1 MGCDDDIALGIGRSN
16 TVSIHAPAWGATSP
30 CISAPAAAAVS
41 IHAPAWGATT
51 RPVPL
56 LPDGAFQ
63 STHPHGVRQIRPSR
77 IACKRRFQSTHPHG
91 VRLYRKKPVI
101 YLGFGVRFRE
111 PLRKARA
118 LCYMSEQYLP
128 ISQLQDLREPPGE
141 INIT

>member
-1 MGCDDDIALGIGRSN
+1 MGCDDGGLLVQVAL
-16 TVSIHAPAWGATSP
+16 AW
-30 CISAPAAAAVS
+30 
-41 IHAPAWGATT
+41 
-51 RPVPL
+51 
-56 LPDGAFQ
+56 
-63 STHPHGVRQIRPSR
+63 
-77 IACKRRFQSTHPHG
+77 FQSTHPHG

-128 ISQLQDLREPPGE
+128 ISQLQDLREPHGE